1 MADVVYMI
9 IGALKSGHKFIQD
22 FYAIVVMAW
31 FTFYCSR
38 TMHAYLIGNDTYVL
52 ISS

>member
-9 IGALKSGHKFIQD
+9 IGALKLGHKFIHD
-22 FYAIVVMAW
+22 YYAIVVMAPL
-31 FTFYCSR
+31 TFYYSN
-38 TMHAYLIGNDTYVL
+38 TMHAYLIGNYTYAL